1 MLAVFAIDEPN
12 RWSKS
17 GRSTRICSTETK
29 RRYSLESD
37 YETAKRA
44 SSLRR
49 DGTNERRTPLRFF
62 RFRNYVYYGAYK
74 MPRLIKSN
82 EYTKIV
88 SPLFRTLFTLANRA
102 SIVKSL
108 RTRGKAIRRGKNR
121 RESRDN
127 ERNTGDDRDED
138 DKSPLVSDRP
148 FVSRL
153 TRSCRDARFRQKTRA
168 VALRK
173 RARIADD
180 SCQINVK
187 KKALAERNFE
197 WDASKE
203 GCPATPVK
211 CPSPRGKTVCAIFPA
226 LKLACARGR

>member
-1 MLAVFAIDEPN
+1 M
-12 RWSKS
+12 
-17 GRSTRICSTETK
+17 
-29 RRYSLESD
+29 ESD
-37 YETAKRA
+37 YESAKRA

-187 KKALAERNFE
+187 KKS
-197 WDASKE
+197 ASRAKFRVGRE
-203 GCPATPVK
+203 QRGVPGH
-211 CPSPRGKTVCAIFPA
+211 PSEMP
-226 LKLACARGR
+226 